1 MCGIVGFIGREKIV
15 YDLLMGLMAL
25 QHRGQDA
32 AGITTFKKLF
42 HEKKGLG
49 LVNSVFE
56 EKHLD
61 RLMGDIGIGHVRY
74 TTHGS
79 NELKNAQPIGTN
91 YPFGISMCHNGNV
104 TNFKEISEKLTKEYH
119 ILPNTTNDLEVIL
132 YTFVSKLRDSNNLG
146 KVTPEDI
153 FTAVEATQ
161 KSVQGAYSVVS
172 VIANHGLLAFCD
184 PNGIRPLIL
193 GKKETDQ
200 GVIYGVASETVCFDH
215 LDYEVVR
222 DLEPG
227 EMIFIDQER
236 NVHTR
241 KGYQREQRFC
251 VFEYIYFAREDSLL
265 QTRTVAGQRVKM
277 GRQLARKVRDMGLE
291 PDIVIDVP
299 TSGYFAASGL
309 AEELGIPHKR
319 GLVKSNYIGRSFIS
333 SKQSER
339 EDIVKRKLNPIA
351 KTVQGKKIAVVDDS
365 IVRGTT
371 SKRIVKILRDAGAA
385 EIYFISAAPPILHPC
400 IYGIDMSMT
409 TELIAANKSIEGIRD
424 YIGADALIYQ
434 SLDELKKQFD
444 EMGVNTCMA
453 CLSGEYPTPNAQV
466 ALQEIERERR
476 AIKED
481 QEAGAS
487 SNP

>member
-15 YDLLMGLMAL
+15 YDLLMGLTAL

-49 LVNSVFE
+49 LVNGVFE
-56 EKHLD
+56 EKHLE

-104 TNFKEISEKLTKEYH
+104 TNFKEISERLIKEYH

-132 YTFVSKLRDSNNLG
+132 YTFVSELRDNNLG
-146 KVTPEDI
+146 KVTPNDI
-153 FTAVEATQ
+153 FEAVEATQ
-161 KSVQGAYSVVS
+161 KSVQGAYSVVA

-193 GKKETDQ
+193 GKKETPQ

-227 EMIFIDQER
+227 EMIFIDEDKTI
-236 NVHTR
+236 HTR
-241 KGYQREQRFC
+241 KGYHREQRFC

-277 GRQLARKVRDMGLE
+277 GRQLAKKVQAMGLE

-351 KTVQGKKIAVVDDS
+351 KTVRGRKLAVVDDS

-371 SKRIVKILRDAGAA
+371 SKRIVKILREAGAA
-385 EIYFISAAPPILHPC
+385 EIYFISAAPPLLHPC

-409 TELIAANKSIEGIRD
+409 TELIAANKSVEEIRD
-424 YIGADALIYQ
+424 YIGADAVIYQ
-434 SLDELKKQFD
+434 SLPELKAQFD
-444 EMGVNTCMA
+444 DMGVNTCMA
-453 CLSGEYPTPNAQV
+453 CLSGDYPTPNAQL

-476 AIKED
+476 AIKEV
-481 QEAGAS
+481 QEEGVS
-487 SNP
+487 SKP

>member
-1 MCGIVGFIGREKIV
+1 
-15 YDLLMGLMAL
+15 
-25 QHRGQDA
+25 
-32 AGITTFKKLF
+32 
-42 HEKKGLG
+42 
-49 LVNSVFE
+49 
-56 EKHLD
+56 
-61 RLMGDIGIGHVRY
+61 MGDIGIGHVRY

-104 TNFKEISEKLTKEYH
+104 TNFKAISERLPKEYH

-132 YTFVSKLRDSNNLG
+132 YTFVSELRNVNNLA
-146 KVTPEDI
+146 KVTLDDI
-153 FTAVEATQ
+153 FDAVKVTQ
-161 KSVQGAYSVVS
+161 ERVQGAYSVVA
-172 VIANHGLLAFCD
+172 VFANHGLLAVSE

-193 GKKETDQ
+193 GKKETAQ

-227 EMIFIDQER
+227 EMIFIDEQK
-236 NVHTR
+236 NIHSR
-241 KGYQREQRFC
+241 KGYHLEQRFC
-251 VFEYIYFAREDSLL
+251 VFEYIYFAREDSLF
-265 QTRTVAGQRVKM
+265 QKRTVAGQRVKM
-277 GRQLARKVRDMGLE
+277 GRQLAKKVQALGLK

-299 TSGYFAASGL
+299 NSGYFAASGL

-351 KTVQGKKIAVVDDS
+351 KTIRNQKIAVVDDS

-385 EIYFISAAPPILHPC
+385 EIYFISAAPPLLHPC

-409 TELIAANKSIEGIRD
+409 TELIAANKSIEEIRD
-424 YIGADALIYQ
+424 YIGADAVIYQ
-434 SLDELKKQFD
+434 SLSELKNQFD

-453 CLSGEYPTPNAQV
+453 CLSGDYPTPNAQL

-481 QEAGAS
+481 QEAAAS

>member
-15 YDLLMGLMAL
+15 YDLLMGLTAL

-49 LVNSVFE
+49 LVNHVFE
-56 EKHLD
+56 PKHLE
-61 RLMGDIGIGHVRY
+61 RLQGDIGIGHVRY

-104 TNFKEISEKLTKEYH
+104 TNFEEISERLRCDHH
-119 ILPNTTNDLEVIL
+119 ILPNTTNDLELIL
-132 YTFVSKLRDSNNLG
+132 YTFVSELRSSNNLNQ
-146 KVTPEDI
+146 VTPDDL
-153 FTAVEATQ
+153 FDAVEATQ

-172 VIANHGLLAFCD
+172 IIANHGLLAFCD
-184 PNGIRPLIL
+184 PNGIRPLVL
-193 GKKETDQ
+193 GKKETAE
-200 GVIYGVASETVCFDH
+200 GIVYGLASETVCFDH
-215 LDYEVVR
+215 LEYEVVR

-227 EMIFIDQER
+227 EIIFIDQDKTI
-236 NVHTR
+236 HSR
-241 KGYQREQRFC
+241 KGHQLEQRFC
-251 VFEYIYFAREDSLL
+251 VFEYIYFAREDSCLNERL
-265 QTRTVAGQRVKM
+265 VAGQRVKM
-277 GRQLARKVRDMGLE
+277 GRQLATKVKAAGLE
-291 PDIVIDVP
+291 PDMVIDVP

-309 AEELGIPHKR
+309 AEELGVPHRR

-351 KTVQGKKIAVVDDS
+351 KTVHGRKIAVVDDS

-371 SKRIVKILRDAGAA
+371 SKRIVKILREAGAA
-385 EIYFISAAPPILHPC
+385 EIYFISAAPPLLHPC
-400 IYGIDMSMT
+400 IYGIDMSVT
-409 TELIAANKSIEGIRD
+409 TELIAANKSVDAIRD

-434 SLDELKKQFD
+434 SLSELKIQFD
-444 EMGVNTCMA
+444 DMGINTCMA
-453 CLSGEYPTPNAQV
+453 CLSGDYPTPNAKH
-466 ALQEIERERR
+466 ALQQIEQERR
-476 AIKED
+476 TVK
-481 QEAGAS
+481 QLG
-487 SNP
+487 